1 MKSVSMGYA
10 YTLGALMIV
19 SSLCHDYITADALGL
34 LVSAVFFCIFSCV
47 AVTPCLESDSLV
59 KMLVGY
65 AFFAFLSL
73 YVALAFYGSLNLF
86 FYSCEGV
93 KGTISF
99 RGTVSSSVKGADI
112 TKLID
117 GKFVYIYTFPGSYKK
132 SELEYL
138 GRKCGS
144 VTVLDE
150 LSVLKRY

>member
-1 MKSVSMGYA
+1 MLVS
-10 YTLGALMIV
+10 I
-19 SSLCHDYITADALGL
+19 LCHDYITANVWGL
-34 LVSAVFFCIFSCV
+34 LAFSVIFCIFSCI
-47 AVTPCLESDSLV
+47 AVTPYLKFHPLT
-59 KMLVGY
+59 KMFVGY
-65 AFFAFLSL
+65 VFFAFLSL
-73 YVALAFYGSLNLF
+73 YVVLAFYGSLNLL
-86 FYSCEGV
+86 FYSCEGA

-99 RGTVSSSVKGADI
+99 RGTVSSSTKGADI

-117 GKFVYIYTFPGSYKK
+117 GKFVYIYTFPRSYKN